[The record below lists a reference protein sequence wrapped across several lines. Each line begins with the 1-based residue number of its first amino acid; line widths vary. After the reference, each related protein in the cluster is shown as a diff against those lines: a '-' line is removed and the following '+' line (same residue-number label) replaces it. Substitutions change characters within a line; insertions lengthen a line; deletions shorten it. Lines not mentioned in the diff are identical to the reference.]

1 VTERGLPIA
10 DGASACPFVAF
21 DDDRDERSSVPDHR
35 HRCYAETPP
44 APRAIAHQEAYCL
57 SSAFPVCPTFQDWA
71 RREAARARAGS
82 ASSSSRRKPA
92 GDGAAIGD
100 AAETGAAAAAAA
112 SAASAAG
119 AGAAA
124 AAGVEPEDA
133 GSIRPADGVD
143 PSGELGD
150 EGAADEIEAD
160 DERLTGRALPGSEPE
175 AVRRNPPRDWS
186 APPPWL
192 ASAESSVADDD
203 AEAPPFVG
211 RRGDPAAGLAGS
223 AADRLAGGAPPPRR
237 ARDDDRGSQ
246 LGEPVDDDDVPGI
259 AAGASAAAAAGAA
272 RRRDRGRPQEVD
284 AAWDGDE
291 AAEAEPRRIARRS
304 RAYAQHLGGPDGP
317 DWEKPRRYEAYPTIR
332 TRVGMPQIPRLAGMA
347 AIVALLALALF
358 LLPGLLNLGGGTGS
372 GGPATSPSTRPA
384 GSVASVAPTPPPAP
398 TPVVYT
404 LKKNDTLLKIATR
417 NGLTLEELLAAN
429 PAIKNPNRVAEG
441 QQIIIPTSSGAAGQ
455 GGASTQP
462 SAAGSGP

>member
-1 VTERGLPIA
+1 MTERGLPIA

-71 RREAARARAGS
+71 RREAARARGGS
-82 ASSSSRRKPA
+82 ATSSSRRKRA
-92 GDGAAIGD
+92 DDGAATADVGD
-100 AAETGAAAAAAA
+100 SE
-112 SAASAAG
+112 

-124 AAGVEPEDA
+124 AAGAAVAAAGVDPDDA
-133 GSIRPADGVD
+133 DSTGPTDRID
-143 PSGELGD
+143 PSGELD
-150 EGAADEIEAD
+150 EDGGTDGAD
-160 DERLTGRALPGSEPE
+160 DARLSNPALPGSEPE

-192 ASAESSVADDD
+192 ASAEGPVSDDN
-203 AEAPPFVG
+203 AEPPPFVG

-237 ARDDDRGSQ
+237 GRDEERVPGFQPDDDGA
-246 LGEPVDDDDVPGI
+246 EIDDEPGI
-259 AAGASAAAAAGAA
+259 AAAASAGAAAGAA
-272 RRRDRGRPQEVD
+272 RKRDRGRPREVE
-284 AAWDGDE
+284 AAWDEDE
-291 AAEAEPRRIARRS
+291 AAGAEPRRIARRS

-347 AIVALLALALF
+347 AIIALLALALF
-358 LLPGLLNLGGGTGS
+358 LLPGLLNLGGGSGS
-372 GGPATSPSTRPA
+372 GAPAASTSTRPA
-384 GSVASVAPTPPPAP
+384 GSVASLAPTQAPAP

-441 QQIIIPTSSGAAGQ
+441 QQIIIPAPSGAAGGA
-455 GGASTQP
+455 GGSTRP
-462 SAAGSGP
+462 SAGGSGTP